1 MNFESFGFQNKKEK
15 INNKEIENSP
25 EEVVENKKTPL
36 QLRVFGNQMVNLFC
50 KNFSVEGEDNIKK
63 AKENISNGRFIIS
76 SSHLNNL
83 DVPAALKAM
92 GDDFNIQMT
101 GESVLLENMKKYGG
115 HNLLIHL
122 GRRKNFTPL
131 DYKEDENGKHGSF
144 NPDNFVELEEKIVEE
159 GKTPWIASHPFA
171 LDGKMKRPSVGP
183 IYLAIKT
190 KSSIIPT
197 ALDVSGGSENLEGAA
212 ESAKALVN
220 RAHAVYHIGEA
231 MEVPDIDISI
241 IEKVLNKRKNREP
254 ISREEMEE
262 FSLVHKELNEQAEIL
277 SDKIASLL
285 PEEKRLHHEDETKVG
300 QEEQEEKISA

>member
-1 MNFESFGFQNKKEK
+1 MNFESFGAQNKK
-15 INNKEIENSP
+15 NNKESFENNSEEIIES
-25 EEVVENKKTPL
+25 KKTPL

-50 KNFSVEGEDNIKK
+50 KNFSVEGEENIEK
-63 AKENISNGRFIIS
+63 AKEESPNGRFIIS
-76 SSHLNNL
+76 SSHLHNL

-92 GDDFNIQMT
+92 GNDFNIQLT

-122 GRRKNFTPL
+122 GGRKNFTPL
-131 DYKEDENGKHGSF
+131 DYKENEEGKHGSF
-144 NPDNFVELEEKIVEE
+144 NPDNFVELEEKIIEE

-197 ALDVSGGSENLEGAA
+197 ALDITGGSKNLEGAK
-212 ESAKALVN
+212 ESAKALAE
-220 RAHAVYHIGEA
+220 RAQAVYHVGEA
-231 MEVPDIDISI
+231 MKVPDIDISI
-241 IEKVLNKRKNREP
+241 IEKVINKRKNHEQ
-254 ISREEMEE
+254 ISHEEMEE
-262 FSLVHKELNEQAEIL
+262 FSAVHQELNEQAEIL

-285 PEEKRLHHEDETKVG
+285 PQEKRLHSEDKV
-300 QEEQEEKISA
+300 EKQEEKENAA